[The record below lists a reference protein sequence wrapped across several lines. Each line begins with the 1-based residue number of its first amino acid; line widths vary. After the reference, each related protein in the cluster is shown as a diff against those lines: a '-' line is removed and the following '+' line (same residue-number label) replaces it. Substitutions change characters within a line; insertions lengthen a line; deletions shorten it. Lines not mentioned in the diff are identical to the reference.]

1 MAYQIDRYNNTLLTT
16 VEDGTIDQTTDLKL
30 IGKNYAGYGEIQNE
44 NFLFLLENFSGATQP
59 PKAISGQIWF
69 DSATSKLKFFDG
81 TKFRTTGG
89 AEVSDATPVGLTTG
103 DFWWD
108 TANEQLYA
116 YNGVDFTLV
125 GPQAAGSGVTQMQ
138 STSVTDD
145 VGGSHNII
153 QAVIDDAVVYIISAD
168 AFTLSTESSIPGFTL
183 IKKGLTLINTNTT
196 GVTTT
201 DHVYWGTSS
210 DSLRLG
216 GFLASDY
223 IRASD
228 TTFTSLVTFN
238 TDAGIAIGDSSD
250 LKLRIEND
258 NQAVIQNDVGS
269 NNLIKFKAN
278 NGAGVLTHSLT
289 ITAGGLAAAS
299 DSAFDIGTSGVK
311 FRTIYSDSFDG
322 LATQAS
328 AINLSSTV
336 YNPST
341 GAANNSIALR
351 DASGD
356 ITANLFKGTATKA
369 RYADL
374 AEVYETDKEYPVGTI
389 IAVGGEKEC
398 RAASLRDIVVGVISE
413 KPAYLMNSEAEG
425 QAIALKGRVPVRV
438 KGPISKGQL
447 VFAAEDGVGTTI
459 ASNGIVGVALE
470 ANDSDEEKLIECVL
484 KV

>member
-89 AEVSDATPVGLTTG
+89 AEVSVATPVGLTTG

-168 AFTLSTESSIPGFTL
+168 AFTLSAESSIPGFTL

-210 DSLRLG
+210 NSLRLG

-336 YNPST
+336 YIHLQAQP
-341 GAANNSIALR
+341 
-351 DASGD
+351 
-356 ITANLFKGTATKA
+356 
-369 RYADL
+369 
-374 AEVYETDKEYPVGTI
+374 I
-389 IAVGGEKEC
+389 I
-398 RAASLRDIVVGVISE
+398 
-413 KPAYLMNSEAEG
+413 
-425 QAIALKGRVPVRV
+425 Q
-438 KGPISKGQL
+438 
-447 VFAAEDGVGTTI
+447 
-459 ASNGIVGVALE
+459 
-470 ANDSDEEKLIECVL
+470 
-484 KV
+484 